1 MTNKLKKDLEKVC
14 IYIKNK
20 TVYKVNN
27 SFIELFGYSKDT
39 IIGKNIKEIAILLKI
54 NYQIQFEDIK
64 NKVNC
69 YAFTKT
75 DLPKDISITCE
86 PIMDGNI
93 IKYYFEESEDLAL
106 ETLID
111 NFNNIDINDKEI
123 IAIYS
128 YPDCIHLKSSKNF
141 TNMLNSMDIENKDY
155 IGEFPKYPKPVSTLI
170 KKGTSSLKREVE
182 LKNFNGKKSYWDISI
197 RALSTKKDKKY
208 LMCTFYDVTEN
219 VFERKLL
226 EREGK
231 EMEVILGNISD
242 AIGKVNKKGEFTYL
256 NKVAIERLTPY
267 TSDPKSLDDKERFN
281 LFKYNDIDGNELSF
295 GETPIQRV
303 LHGETIRNEVI
314 IITSHLPAVYF
325 ECNGVPIYDKDGN
338 IDGGILIYKDVR
350 DRFKAEEYDAVKVNI
365 KDICLNYVS
374 LSYDKFK
381 INYINETGFNT
392 IAKNREGIDS
402 VGQLIGKNF
411 FDFFNLKEEE
421 KQELMQNIKKAM
433 EKNIIYSYIQKINE
447 RVEVQYIKT
456 IFQPIFDSKSNI
468 KKVIGVGIDITDEE
482 LANEEMNQ
490 ALKAQD
496 EMFINV
502 SHELKTPLNLI
513 FSASQLLEMYLKK
526 DSLVDVKKDIIY
538 SNEIIMQNCYRL
550 TKLISNILDIS
561 KIESGFYKL
570 NLTNNNIVNVI
581 DDMVD
586 SVSDYIK
593 ASGLE
598 LVFNTEIEEMI
609 VAFDVYKIERL
620 LLNLISNAIK
630 FSSEKGTILIGLE
643 SKDNYVEIT
652 VEDNGIGIDRASMNI
667 IFEKFRQL
675 NKSLNRMSE
684 GSGIGLSL
692 VKAITQLHEGEISVE
707 STLGKGSIFRVK
719 LPIRTTNSEN
729 IESKESYYRNKT
741 EMIKYELSDIYQ

>member
-1 MTNKLKKDLEKVC
+1 
-14 IYIKNK
+14 
-20 TVYKVNN
+20 
-27 SFIELFGYSKDT
+27 
-39 IIGKNIKEIAILLKI
+39 
-54 NYQIQFEDIK
+54 
-64 NKVNC
+64 
-69 YAFTKT
+69 
-75 DLPKDISITCE
+75 
-86 PIMDGNI
+86 
-93 IKYYFEESEDLAL
+93 
-106 ETLID
+106 
-111 NFNNIDINDKEI
+111 
-123 IAIYS
+123 
-128 YPDCIHLKSSKNF
+128 
-141 TNMLNSMDIENKDY
+141 
-155 IGEFPKYPKPVSTLI
+155 
-170 KKGTSSLKREVE
+170 
-182 LKNFNGKKSYWDISI
+182 
-197 RALSTKKDKKY
+197 
-208 LMCTFYDVTEN
+208 
-219 VFERKLL
+219 
-226 EREGK
+226 
-231 EMEVILGNISD
+231 
-242 AIGKVNKKGEFTYL
+242 
-256 NKVAIERLTPY
+256 
-267 TSDPKSLDDKERFN
+267 
-281 LFKYNDIDGNELSF
+281 
-295 GETPIQRV
+295 
-303 LHGETIRNEVI
+303 
-314 IITSHLPAVYF
+314 
-325 ECNGVPIYDKDGN
+325 
-338 IDGGILIYKDVR
+338 
-350 DRFKAEEYDAVKVNI
+350 
-365 KDICLNYVS
+365 
-374 LSYDKFK
+374 
-381 INYINETGFNT
+381 
-392 IAKNREGIDS
+392 
-402 VGQLIGKNF
+402 
-411 FDFFNLKEEE
+411 
-421 KQELMQNIKKAM
+421 MQNIKKAM